1 MRFNVRLRHLPGR
14 LATGTFILNS
24 GLGKRHADRQT
35 AESLHGM
42 AANAYPFLAGLDP
55 ETFVKLLSTGEIAL
69 GTALLLP
76 VVPSVLAGAALTGF
90 SAGLLGVYARTP
102 GMTKEGSVLPTE
114 QGIALAK
121 DVWMAGIGLDLVL
134 DGLTN
139 RD

>member
-1 MRFNVRLRHLPGR
+1 MRLPVRLRHLPGR
-14 LATGTFILNS
+14 LAAGTFILNS
-24 GLGKRHADRQT
+24 GLGKRNADRQT
-35 AESLHGM
+35 AESMHGM
-42 AANAYPFLAGLDP
+42 AANAYPFLARLDP

-90 SAGLLGVYARTP
+90 SAGLLGMYARTP
-102 GMTKEGSVLPTE
+102 GMTREGSVLPTE

-134 DGLTN
+134 DGLTS